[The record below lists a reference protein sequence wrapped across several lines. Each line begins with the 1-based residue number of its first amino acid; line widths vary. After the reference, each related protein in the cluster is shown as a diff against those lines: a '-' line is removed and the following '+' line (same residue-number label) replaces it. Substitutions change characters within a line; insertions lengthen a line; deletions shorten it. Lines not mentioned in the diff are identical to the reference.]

1 MFVKTTNL
9 GVDGLKSKLEVY
21 FGSKYVSRLTFR
33 H

>member
-9 GVDGLKSKLEVY
+9 GVDALKSKLEVY
-21 FGSKYVSRLTFR
+21 FGSKYVSLLTFW